1 MITEH
6 QEVARHRVN
15 EQLRAAEVRA
25 ERHGRKATRTRTS
38 GPRYELA
45 GVLRRIADRLD
56 PQRRLDSQR
65 RLAEPQSGHRGTGL
79 SVVR

>member
-25 ERHGRKATRTRTS
+25 ERHGRKATRTS

-65 RLAEPQSGHRGTGL
+65 RLAEPQPGHRGTGL